1 MHRSQI
7 FIAIQKRTGALS
19 RTTFEGSTM
28 SISALNAGL
37 SGMKSYQTAL
47 DTSAHNVANASTNEF
62 KPQSIQFLEQANGGV
77 QTKISQEGTQA
88 AANAQGDVSSGTDSG
103 TDVASEIV
111 NQIQYQAGFN
121 FSAKMVKTA
130 DQMLGTLIDL
140 KA

>member
-1 MHRSQI
+1 
-7 FIAIQKRTGALS
+7 
-19 RTTFEGSTM
+19 M

-47 DTSAHNVANASTNEF
+47 DTSAHNVANASTNGF
-62 KPQSIQFLEQANGGV
+62 KPQTVQFQEQVNGGV
-77 QTKISQEGTQA
+77 QTNISQAGAQA
-88 AANAQGDVSSGTDSG
+88 AANAQGDASSETDL
-103 TDVASEIV
+103 TSEIV

-130 DQMLGTLIDL
+130 DQMLGTLINL